1 MNETAMTLS
10 IIIVS
15 YNTTSILRNCL
26 QSVLAQSLSAP
37 RQDPAQPPN
46 SPEGYEII
54 VVDNASND
62 GSPAMVAQEFPAVTL
77 LANATN
83 RGFGRANNQ
92 GIQASHGRYVL
103 LLNSDTL
110 LPTGVLARLL
120 HFMDQTSAAG
130 ACSPRLLRPDG
141 TPQPYAFGADPT
153 IGYLLARGAKQIISH
168 KYLHN
173 WAADTIQEV
182 DWVSGAC
189 LLVRRE
195 VIDQVGLL
203 DENIF
208 MYFED
213 NDWCLRIRQVGWKIY
228 YNPTVQIT
236 HLGGQSLAKN
246 PQARQAYYHSLE
258 YFYAKHYNFLSRL
271 ALRALLPFYRAVANM

>member
-1 MNETAMTLS
+1 MHEDDKITLS

-15 YNTTSILRNCL
+15 YNTASILRNCL
-26 QSVLAQSLSAP
+26 QSVLAQALSS
-37 RQDPAQPPN
+37 R
-46 SPEGYEII
+46 YEII
-54 VVDNASND
+54 VVDNASGD
-62 GSPAMVAQEFPAVTL
+62 GSPALVAQEFPAVTL
-77 LANATN
+77 IANTTN
-83 RGFGRANNQ
+83 VGFGRANNQ

-110 LPTGVLARLL
+110 LPPGALVPLL
-120 HFMDQTSAAG
+120 HFMDRTPRAG

-141 TPQPYAFGADPT
+141 TPQPYAFGGDPT
-153 IGYLLARGAKQIISH
+153 IRYLLARGFNQVARH
-168 KYLHN
+168 RYLHDWSTN
-173 WAADTIQEV
+173 AVQEV

-189 LLVRRE
+189 LMVRRAA
-195 VIDQVGLL
+195 IDQVGLL

-213 NDWCLRIRQVGWKIY
+213 NDWCLRLRRAGWKIY

-236 HLGGQSLAKN
+236 HLGGQSLARN
-246 PQARQAYYHSLE
+246 PQARRAYYQSLE

-271 ALRALLPFYRAVANM
+271 ALKGLLPIYRAVTRV